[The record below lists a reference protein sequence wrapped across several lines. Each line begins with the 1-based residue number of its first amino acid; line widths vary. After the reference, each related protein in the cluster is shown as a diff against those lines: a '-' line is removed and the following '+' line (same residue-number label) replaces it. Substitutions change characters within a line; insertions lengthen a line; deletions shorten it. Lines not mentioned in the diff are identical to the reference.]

1 MLHGVLKV
9 VVRFQLTVYWLIDP
23 PVYPHNLGT
32 IYPALSLGKK
42 LPESS
47 GVPVLLSTVYPSFDI
62 CGSHSHCSS
71 YRIMTKSL
79 LQILLCIHGVW
90 KQSTPLYLSP
100 SPSLCHLR
108 KTRKLRPRPF
118 LSNWPR
124 IILPSNCVR
133 IFE

>member
-62 CGSHSHCSS
+62 CGSQFYYVS
-71 YRIMTKSL
+71 YGIIILSVP
-79 LQILLCIHGVW
+79 QILLCIHGVW

-100 SPSLCHLR
+100 SPCHLR
-108 KTRKLRPRPF
+108 KTRKLTLRPF